1 MILMRLI
8 VGPLQVNCYIL
19 ADEKTKEAVV
29 IDPGDDAE
37 DILKIIKE
45 KGLSVKHI
53 VNTHGHFDHVGANAK
68 LKEATGAEIL
78 LHEADAELLTSSLGQ
93 ARMFGM
99 KTAPSPPAD
108 RYIRDCDVITA
119 GEVSLTVL
127 YTPGHSSGGI
137 SLLEDDMVFT
147 GDALFAGSIGRTDLP
162 GGDLMT
168 LITSIK
174 TKLLD
179 MPDDTRVFPGHG
191 PDSTIG
197 EEKRENPF
205 LNQGSG
211 FA

>member
-19 ADEKTKEAVV
+19 ADEKTKDAVV

-53 VNTHGHFDHVGANAK
+53 VNTHGHFAHVGANAK
-68 LKEATGAEIL
+68 LKDATGADIL
-78 LHEADAELLTSSLGQ
+78 LHEADAELLSSSWGQ

-108 RYIRDCDVITA
+108 RYIRDGDIITA
-119 GEVSLTVL
+119 GEVSLRVL

-147 GDALFAGSIGRTDLP
+147 GDALFAGSIGRAGRP
-162 GGDLMT
+162 GGGPVN
-168 LITSIK
+168 LI
-174 TKLLD
+174 
-179 MPDDTRVFPGHG
+179 G
-191 PDSTIG
+191 
-197 EEKRENPF
+197 
-205 LNQGSG
+205 
-211 FA
+211 